1 MKVMTDSV
9 LRGRLVLENSIVDD
23 GIIEIDGSTI
33 TRVCPVSDYDG
44 ELPEATDSTFL
55 PGLVDVHCHGGG
67 GESFPNAETA
77 EAALVAVKE
86 HRRHGT
92 TTLVAVPRRSL
103 SSPPLARSPAS
114 TSRVPSSPMSAVVPR
129 TRHTS
134 SILTRI

>member
-67 GESFPNAETA
+67 GESSRTQ
-77 EAALVAVKE
+77 
-86 HRRHGT
+86 RQ
-92 TTLVAVPRRSL
+92 PRQR
-103 SSPPLARSPAS
+103 SSP
-114 TSRVPSSPMSAVVPR
+114 SRNTAATAQRPSLPR
-129 TRHTS
+129 A
-134 SILTRI
+134 

>member
-86 HRRHGT
+86 HRPS
-92 TTLVAVPRRSL
+92 LPR
-103 SSPPLARSPAS
+103 A
-114 TSRVPSSPMSAVVPR
+114 
-129 TRHTS
+129 
-134 SILTRI
+134 

>member
-1 MKVMTDSV
+1 MKIMTDSV

-23 GIIEIDGSTI
+23 GVIEIDGSTI
-33 TRVCPVSDYDG
+33 TRACPVSDYDG

-77 EAALVAVKE
+77 AAALVAVKE

-92 TTLVAVPRRSL
+92 TTLVASCV
-103 SSPPLARSPAS
+103 
-114 TSRVPSSPMSAVVPR
+114 
-129 TRHTS
+129 TS
-134 SILTRI
+134 SADG

>member
-1 MKVMTDSV
+1 MKIMTDSV

-23 GIIEIDGSTI
+23 GVIEIDGSTI
-33 TRVCPVSDYDG
+33 TRACPVSDYDG

-77 EAALVAVKE
+77 
-86 HRRHGT
+86 
-92 TTLVAVPRRSL
+92 VPRRSL

-114 TSRVPSSPMSAVVPR
+114 TSRVPSSPMNAAVLR